1 MDTVP
6 DVGSNSPV
14 KILMKVD
21 LPEPLAP
28 IKPYLFLSEN
38 LTDILS
44 KRGFEPNCIEIL
56 EVVIILYLFIYLR

>member
-1 MDTVP
+1 
-6 DVGSNSPV
+6 
-14 KILMKVD
+14 MKVD
-21 LPEPLAP
+21 FPEPLAP

-38 LTDILS
+38 FTDILS